1 MRDWCPNGGLV
12 PAVTTVLAPRA
23 WPGFGS
29 FWRTCG
35 PLPSTWPAGW
45 PKPTAGS
52 PVTTRP
58 WRRVDGGAAPPPS
71 SEGVQMDVRALR
83 QAHEDFLEVAK
94 AGGFG
99 PPPPGEWDAERLLAH
114 VAAADAAIASA
125 ALAVAAGQRP
135 AYDNRP
141 SLDEWNLRRIVAEAG
156 GAHGLDGLVEL
167 VRESGRLLCEVA
179 GTLSESAA
187 AVRINVLIISNDELI
202 VDEPWPL
209 ADLITGVGTIHLP
222 RHARQLAGLR
232 S

>member
-1 MRDWCPNGGLV
+1 
-12 PAVTTVLAPRA
+12 
-23 WPGFGS
+23 
-29 FWRTCG
+29 
-35 PLPSTWPAGW
+35 
-45 PKPTAGS
+45 
-52 PVTTRP
+52 
-58 WRRVDGGAAPPPS
+58 
-71 SEGVQMDVRALR
+71 MDVRALR

-114 VAAADAAIASA
+114 VAAADTAIASA

-156 GAHGLDGLVEL
+156 GAHGLDGLIAL
-167 VRESGRLLCEVA
+167 VREQGRLLCEVA